1 MENKMENT
9 FYFTAIVS
17 NQLEQM
23 KVDFVAAAVSTAE
36 DLQAEDDRALECS
49 RLLFVETGRVRLQLE
64 QNASV
69 LEPGSIC
76 LLPAGVPH
84 RLESD
89 PDHPALIKWCHF
101 HTGLNH
107 RGIRHLLGAPHA
119 VSSPDPVE
127 TSRLMDRLMAASGAA
142 GAGSRLRVKG
152 ALLELIGILLDALPE
167 GALLP
172 DAGKDM
178 QKLDRVLQYID
189 RHLAEPITVEQL
201 AKMAY
206 FHPNYFI
213 SFFKGLMGCS
223 PIQYVNWRR
232 MELAQSLLRQGDVSV
247 SEVSRRI
254 GMKNYYF
261 SRMFKAHTG
270 LSPSQYRKLTA
281 LRGKTGGE
289 ERAP

>member
-1 MENKMENT
+1 MKNRNP
-9 FYFTAIVS
+9 FYFTAIVTH
-17 NQLEQM
+17 QLEQM
-23 KVDFVAAAVSTAE
+23 NVVFVAAAMSTAE
-36 DLQAEDDRALECS
+36 DLQAEEDRSLECS

-69 LEPGSIC
+69 LEGGAMC

-89 PDHPALIKWCHF
+89 PSHPALIKWCHF
-101 HTGLNH
+101 HTGWNH
-107 RGIRHLLGAPHA
+107 RGIRHVLGAPYA
-119 VSSPDPVE
+119 VASPDPIE
-127 TSRLMDRLMAASGAA
+127 TSRLMDRLMTASGAA

-152 ALLELIGILLDALPE
+152 VLLELIGILLDALPE
-167 GALLP
+167 DALLP

-189 RHLAEPITVEQL
+189 RNLAEPITVEQL
-201 AKMAY
+201 AKLAY
-206 FHPNYFI
+206 FHPNYFV
-213 SFFKGLMGCS
+213 SFFKALMGCP

-232 MELAQSLLRQGDVSV
+232 LELAQSLLRQGDVSV

-281 LRGKTGGE
+281 KRDKTGGE
-289 ERAP
+289 EGGS